1 MSKIFGSFL
10 FKLVLTVAV
19 SVFIGYQIA
28 KIEVK
33 EAQHSFRKIL
43 GTQVQMQ
50 TDNKLQSAIEGFL
63 AGGEGDYAVWVKD
76 LTPSGRRNVSINS
89 GQKFAAASLYKL
101 FLMAAVYKEVN
112 AGKITLD
119 TEISAKLSHL
129 DSIFGGR
136 DFGYEDF
143 DDSEIIEYSVRESL
157 ERVAGISDN
166 FAAIMLAEKI
176 SWGKVQAIAE
186 ELGAQS
192 TTLKDPIRTSA
203 DDIGLVF
210 EKLYK
215 GEVVSVEASEQILDM
230 LSKSKLNNRIPALL
244 PDDLKIAHKT
254 GELSRVRNDA
264 GIVFLEG
271 NPYVIVM
278 MSKNLRGEDD
288 GVENLAQISKMVFD
302 YYAANPGEKR

>member
-19 SVFIGYQIA
+19 SIFIGYQIA
-28 KIEVK
+28 KIEFK

-43 GTQVQMQ
+43 GTQAKLQ
-50 TDNKLQSAIEGFL
+50 TDSKLQSAVENFL
-63 AGGEGDYAVWVKD
+63 QGEEGDYAVWVKD
-76 LTPSGRRNVSINS
+76 LTPAGHRNVLINS
-89 GQKFAAASLYKL
+89 DQKFEAASLYKL

-112 AGKITLD
+112 AGKLTLD
-119 TEISAKLSHL
+119 TGISAKLSHL
-129 DSIFGGR
+129 DNVFGGR

-176 SWGKVQAIAE
+176 GWGKVQAFAE

-192 TTLKDPIRTSA
+192 TTIKDPITTTA
-203 DDIGLVF
+203 EDIGLLL

-215 GEVVSVEASEQILDM
+215 GEVVSVEVSEQILDM

-254 GELSRVRNDA
+254 GELSGVRNDA
-264 GIVFLEG
+264 GIVFLAPPG
-271 NPYVIVM
+271 GPYVIVL
-278 MSKNLRGEDD
+278 MSKNLKGEDD
-288 GVENLAQISKMVFD
+288 GVENLAQISKIVYE
-302 YYAANPGEKR
+302 YYSKGI